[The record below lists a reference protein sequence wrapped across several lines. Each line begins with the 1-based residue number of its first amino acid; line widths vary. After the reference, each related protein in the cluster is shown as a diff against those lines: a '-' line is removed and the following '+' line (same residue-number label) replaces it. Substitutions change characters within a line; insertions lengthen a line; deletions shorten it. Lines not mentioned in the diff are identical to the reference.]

1 MTTNHNIH
9 DAYLDESTSAS
20 EMLRRRWHGPAII
33 LAAALLVM
41 ALAVA
46 SRPAADLD
54 EQSGAVAG
62 LFETL
67 QQPGQWDPKRA
78 RHALAEHDRFVD
90 RFENVTIP
98 GRRQLD
104 FRAGRAAERLGE
116 MARAE
121 AYYTRS
127 LDTGYDGRLSGSQFA
142 TAKRF
147 VAGRHLEANRLA
159 KAEQAYE
166 DIRNT
171 SREDVSGHDRLE
183 AGKALVEVLEA
194 QGKVNDLEALL
205 DTLQG
210 EADDARDKA
219 AFLLK
224 KGQLGSVEALDDIVT
239 RFPGTEAAAKA
250 HLFKARLRLG
260 RKGPSDPELDDMILK
275 GKIGEDDLAS
285 ARHSYTEATT
295 IERGD
300 HRGEAYFGKARC
312 LEGLALLKPDQTD
325 QARRLLEQALGE
337 YEQMLRDQLEKDL
350 AGSPYSLLARARTT
364 RINLNLNRTDRA
376 LESTER
382 AVNKLSAAA
391 ESMLKARAVQ
401 MLEEDLRKLFESEKL
416 AERYDKADRM
426 LGLLRKVA
434 PPAVVKQAEA
444 EYQVTRAEL
453 LARLLEREAMID
465 EKSLADIKQT
475 VPELYRE
482 AAENFEQT
490 GREVDGL
497 VRQLDFKRRQAD
509 QLYASAQFLD
519 RIGRT
524 DDALDD
530 YNRALKV
537 YRELFAPGNA
547 AVLED
552 MPEAPQA
559 RLRAGQ
565 CLARTGD
572 NLGSIQR
579 LKDNVVRHPRLVS
592 SWQSRVLIGRNFMTL
607 RQYDKAAKVF
617 DDVVYGKHSGTED
630 ALEVSIRVSPDDRG
644 VPPGPESEVWK
655 EAAFGLARA
664 LYKKAGQVGTGDD
677 KKQQRLAAYSEA
689 RRRLSE
695 VLQRYGAPQDDSRA
709 TPARIV
715 RTRYALAD
723 CYQRLATLEPR
734 RSRQNLEAAVEL
746 YQEVVDDAGSL
757 SMAPGTSD
765 HQLVLAA
772 TLGLARSYREAGE
785 YDKAIHYYNRSRGMA
800 KGPESLQYLLDI
812 ANCYRSSGRPEKA
825 RNEMKLLR
833 KELAR
838 IEKQLRE
845 SPGQAD
851 DMAAVVVANVKDH
864 VRAIEALLDE
874 DDTR

>member
-9 DAYLDESTSAS
+9 DRYLDEATSAS
-20 EMLRRRWHGPAII
+20 EMLKHRWHGPAI
-33 LAAALLVM
+33 LVALALLVL

-54 EQSGAVAG
+54 EQSGAVAA

-67 QQPGQWDPKRA
+67 QKPGQWDPKLA
-78 RHALAEHDRFVD
+78 RHALAEHDRFLD
-90 RFENVTIP
+90 RFENESIP
-98 GRRQLD
+98 NRRELD
-104 FRAGRAAERLGE
+104 FRAGQAAERLGE
-116 MARAE
+116 MPRA
-121 AYYTRS
+121 ATYYDRS
-127 LDTGYDGRLSGSQFA
+127 LDTRYEGRLSGSDFA
-142 TAKRF
+142 RAKRF
-147 VAGRHLEANRLA
+147 MAGRYLEANRLA

-171 SREDVSGHDRLE
+171 SREDVTGHDKLE

-205 DTLQG
+205 DTLQS

-224 KGQLGSVEALDDIVT
+224 KGQLGSVEALDEIVK

-260 RKGPSDPELDDMILK
+260 RKGPSDPELDDMIVK
-275 GKIGEDDLAS
+275 GQIGEDDLTS
-285 ARHSYTEATT
+285 ARKSYTEATA
-295 IERGD
+295 IEEGD

-312 LEGLALLKPDQTD
+312 LEGLALLRPDQTE
-325 QARRLLEQALGE
+325 QARNLLEQALGE
-337 YEQMLRDQLEKDL
+337 YEQMLKEKLEKEL
-350 AGSPYSLLARARTT
+350 ADSPYSLLARARST
-364 RINLNLNRTDRA
+364 RINLNLNRPDQA
-376 LESTER
+376 LDSTEK
-382 AVNKLSAAA
+382 AVTRLSAAT

-401 MLEEDLRKLFESEKL
+401 MLEEDLRKLFASETL
-416 AERYDKADRM
+416 ARRWKKADQM
-426 LGLLRKVA
+426 LALLAKVA

-453 LARLLEREAMID
+453 LARMLEREDTID
-465 EKSLADIKQT
+465 EKSVADIKRT
-475 VPELYRE
+475 VPELYRA
-482 AAENFEQT
+482 AAENFRKT

-497 VRQLDFKRRQAD
+497 VRQLDFKRQQAD
-509 QLYASAQFLD
+509 QLFASAQFLD

-530 YNRALKV
+530 YNQALKV
-537 YRELFAPGNA
+537 YRELFAPDNA
-547 AVLED
+547 ATLEEI
-552 MPEAPQA
+552 PEAPQA

-592 SWQSRVLIGRNFMTL
+592 SWQSRVLIGQNFMTL

-630 ALEVSIRVSPDDRG
+630 ALGVSIRVTPEDRG

-655 EAAFGLARA
+655 EAAFGLAQA

-677 KKQQRLAAYSEA
+677 QKQQRRAAYSEA

-695 VLQRYGAPQDDSRA
+695 VLQRYGVQEDDSRP

-723 CYQRLATLEPR
+723 CYQRLATLEPQR
-734 RSRQNLEAAVEL
+734 GARNLEAAVAL
-746 YQEVVDDAGSL
+746 YQQVVGDTGSL

-785 YDKAIHYYNRSRGMA
+785 YDKAIHYYNRSRSMT
-800 KGPESLQYLLDI
+800 KGAESLQYLLDI
-812 ANCYRSSGRPEKA
+812 ANCYRSSGQPEKA

-838 IEKQLRE
+838 VEKQLRE

-851 DMAAVVVANVKDH
+851 DMAAVVVANVRDH
-864 VRAIEALLDE
+864 VQAIEALQDD